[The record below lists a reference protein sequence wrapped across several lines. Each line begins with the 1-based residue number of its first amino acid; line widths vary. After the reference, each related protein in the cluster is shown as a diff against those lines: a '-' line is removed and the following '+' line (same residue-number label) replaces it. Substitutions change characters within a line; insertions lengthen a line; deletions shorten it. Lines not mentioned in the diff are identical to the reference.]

1 MRRIIDLTSKEF
13 GRLTVICR
21 AKDLIQPCGTKS
33 LTWLCECDCGNEVVV
48 RGDNL
53 RRGKTKSC
61 GCLQKELNQ
70 TRRGAFHGESHTKL
84 YHVWS
89 QMIQRC
95 TNPKQDRY
103 PIYGGRG
110 VAVCEEW
117 KSSYIALRD
126 WAMESGYEE
135 GLTIDRIDV
144 NRNYEPYNC
153 RWATRSEQERNKRK

>member
-1 MRRIIDLTSKEF
+1 MRRVIDLTGRKF

-21 AKDLIQPCGTKS
+21 SADRIQPCGTKI
-33 LTWLCECDCGNEVVV
+33 LTWLCYCECGNNVVV
-48 RGDNL
+48 SGNNL

-61 GCLQKELNQ
+61 GCIPSGLRNTK
-70 TRRGAFHGESHTKL
+70 THGESHTKL

-95 TNPKQDRY
+95 TNPNQKKY

-110 VAVCEEW
+110 ITVCEEW
-117 KSSYIALRD
+117 KRSYIAFKE
-126 WAMESGYEE
+126 WAMMAGYAE

-144 NRNYEPYNC
+144 NGNYEPSNC
-153 RWATRSEQERNKRK
+153 RWATRAEQEANKRK